1 MVAQKEL
8 SNLEEDKLAIDFTC
22 NSGHCPVFSFTGTL
36 WYCSLLLWFLEYK
49 GIFKIHTKIG
59 YWLSW
64 ITTGVPITITKGF

>member
-36 WYCSLLLWFLEYK
+36 
-49 GIFKIHTKIG
+49 
-59 YWLSW
+59 
-64 ITTGVPITITKGF
+64 